1 MPPRQCRGPFSCF
14 NVTNNTVNIADGLRE
29 DSSLQDS
36 RLPSQFVYNDHNR
49 EVMIENGVMRRD
61 QTWNDYKRTIYQLL
75 LRPKEKVRE
84 EIRRMR
90 IVVHQR
96 SVSIGIHIRM
106 GGLLA
111 NDCERVSMIDQE
123 ALEAIPGRIEA
134 IRMTLTNTTKEV
146 SIYLSSDSD
155 RAISFLHHNL
165 NPDYL
170 IVTASKH
177 TRGRTT
183 GNRVTEEK
191 VNGALLDLFVLA
203 DCDALLTTQGSG
215 FSAIAG
221 ELSKAS
227 IKHVIPV
234 KRGEVKC
241 HIVTTTP
248 MSNCCICWV
257 LLYLRFWHIVYR

>member
-1 MPPRQCRGPFSCF
+1 MPPRLCRGPFSCF
-14 NVTNNTVNIADGLRE
+14 NVTNNTVSIAEGLRE
-29 DSSLQDS
+29 DSTLQDA

-49 EVMIENGVMRRD
+49 EVLIENGVMRRD
-61 QTWNDYKRTIYQLL
+61 QTWSDYKRTIYQLL
-75 LRPKEKVRE
+75 LRPKAEVRE

-90 IVVHQR
+90 SVVHQR
-96 SVSIGIHIRM
+96 RVSIGVHIRT

-123 ALEAIPGRIEA
+123 ALETTPSRIEG
-134 IRMTLTNTTKEV
+134 IRVVLTNITKDV

-155 RAISFLHHNL
+155 RAIAFLHHNL
-165 NPDYL
+165 SPDYL

-221 ELSKAS
+221 ELSKTS
-227 IKHVIPV
+227 LKHVIPV
-234 KRGEVKC
+234 KRGEVRC
-241 HIVTTTP
+241 NRGTQSS
-248 MSNCCICWV
+248 SNCCICS
-257 LLYLRFWHIVYR
+257 

>member
-1 MPPRQCRGPFSCF
+1 MS
-14 NVTNNTVNIADGLRE
+14 IADALRE
-29 DSSLQDS
+29 DSTLQDA
-36 RLPSQFVYNDHNR
+36 RLPSQYVYNDQNR
-49 EVMIENGVMRRD
+49 DVLIENGVMRED
-61 QTWNDYKRTIYQLL
+61 QSWSDFKRIVYQLL
-75 LRPKEKVRE
+75 LRPKKEVRD
-84 EIRRMR
+84 EIKRVRNE
-90 IVVHQR
+90 IHQR
-96 SVSIGIHIRM
+96 RVSIGVHIRT

-111 NDCERVSMIDQE
+111 NDCERVSMVDQE
-123 ALEAIPGRIEA
+123 ALEKIPGRIED
-134 IRMTLTNTTKEV
+134 IRSALTNTSQEV

-155 RAISFLHHNL
+155 RAISFIHHNL

-227 IKHVIPV
+227 RKYTIPV

-241 HIVTTTP
+241 HKETLLSFV
-248 MSNCCICWV
+248 CC
-257 LLYLRFWHIVYR
+257 